1 MPRRK
6 QSLTLPARIVVT
18 HLQSNITMTNDLNFK
33 KKLLHSFDDISTR
46 KTIQK
51 DEFIIRDGETEKIFT
66 LLKQAQ

>member
-1 MPRRK
+1 
-6 QSLTLPARIVVT
+6 
-18 HLQSNITMTNDLNFK
+18 MTNDLNFT
-33 KKLLHSFDDISTR
+33 KKLFHSFDDISTR